1 MPTGALRVHAVLFAV
16 QLAFASGA
24 LAGKIALHREGVDPT
39 ALAFIRASAGAL
51 ASLLAERLT
60 RKGPVEPLP
69 RLPMIAFAFLGVVI
83 NQAFFLHGLRR
94 GTATS
99 AALLSATIPVFTAG
113 LGIAVGLERPRM
125 RTWLGIGIATAGVL
139 GLTGVRDISLGNLL
153 VTINSLSYAAYLVAV
168 GRWVRRHGALRVVGA
183 AFAWGA
189 LVLAIPGIPS
199 LVHHAREFTSRGW
212 LLVLWFVMV
221 PTIFAYL
228 ANAWALGRARPSMVA
243 AYIYLQPFL
252 VIAVAGS
259 ILGERL
265 DPKTVF
271 AGLAILL
278 GLGIVVFRHKKDDAP
293 GEEGAVDDQG
303 VRPDQASTVRSDHAS
318 K

>member
-1 MPTGALRVHAVLFAV
+1 MPRRELAVHLALFAV

-24 LAGKIALHREGVDPT
+24 LAGKVALHREGVDPT
-39 ALAFIRASAGAL
+39 ALAFIRAAAGAL
-51 ASLLAERLT
+51 AFFAAERLT

-99 AALLSATIPVFTAG
+99 AALLSATIPVFTAA
-113 LGIAVGLERPRM
+113 LGIFVGLERPQL
-125 RTWLGIGIATAGVL
+125 RTWIGIGIATAGVL

-168 GRWVRRHGALRVVGA
+168 GKYVRRYGALRVVGA

-189 LVLAIPGIPS
+189 LVLAVPGLPQ
-199 LVHHAREFTSRGW
+199 LVHLGPTWTTKGW
-212 LLVLWFVMV
+212 LLVGWFVLV

-228 ANAWALGRARPSMVA
+228 TNAWALGHARPSTVA
-243 AYIYLQPFL
+243 AYIYLQPLL
-252 VIAVAGS
+252 VLTVAGS
-259 ILGERL
+259 LLGERL
-265 DPKTVF
+265 EPRTVF
-271 AGLAILL
+271 SGLAILL
-278 GLGIVVFRHKKDDAP
+278 GLGIVVWRTKAP
-293 GEEGAVDDQG
+293 SAPPKESAG
-303 VRPDQASTVRSDHAS
+303 
-318 K
+318 